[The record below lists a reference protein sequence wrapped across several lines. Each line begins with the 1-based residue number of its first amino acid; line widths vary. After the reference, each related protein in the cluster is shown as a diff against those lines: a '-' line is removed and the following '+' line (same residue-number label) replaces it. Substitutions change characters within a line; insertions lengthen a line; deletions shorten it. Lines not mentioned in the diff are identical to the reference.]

1 MNPVLADIK
10 SIINGYSNAKDKDR
24 VFTYIE
30 FVKMFG
36 YDNDTNTFIG
46 AYKDYVTQ
54 WSIIK
59 KDSITLSDE
68 EFVMSKMVEVLKS
81 ITLDYS
87 SYEEQDFIAHI
98 DLNNKDHLKGL
109 TALYSRKIREITE
122 FYRKKRNES
131 VLVVNRNSMKGSVKS
146 IQEIIYEKVFD
157 FIFSNRNIVPSYKN
171 IKRDLL
177 ISIENY
183 VDTYSEYFDIPRQ
196 REFTDKSR
204 AEMLSA
210 NMNDVDYRV
219 YIEIQLV
226 ISEILFSGNVYLEEI
241 PLVAQVGADLSQNCV
256 GDMLALKNQLIA
268 NTTVN
273 LVDLDE
279 QVALKRKLYEK
290 FLGCDLWYMYVDL
303 QGNIKTDILC
313 RAKQPSG
320 NLLNCGTADTAT
332 IENEQL
338 ELLSHIGLFFKPDKT
353 SILKVNAKDYTWSID
368 VDVIQNDTVYVFPDP
383 NKYGDIGNNKNAS
396 YPLIMEYKVDYD
408 VKNMSSG
415 EACNDPIKMLSD
427 QGWFSYYSKQDDD
440 FKLFDNK
447 NYDYAFTWLA
457 NRGFVTN
464 YQVDAFGNQFGIL
477 KGCDVQYN
485 YDEKGNKIS
494 VKSIKLNPKYNETV
508 IKNNISIIDDSN
520 PKILNGGYM
529 ENPLYKG
536 KQETIT
542 VKKWRDNAD
551 KVPFKIVY
559 DKTLKSWRRAKDN
572 ESSEYWCRVVRKDV
586 SQDEIQIVDGENIT
600 NYVEYDEITYKWMN
614 SGSVNNV
621 VPFDYTKQLTLIDT
635 EDDKYTWSGL
645 KIKNDALY
653 YSDIDTNFITFGEF
667 GAHQGLV
674 YKDHFGKKFAQQN
687 AIEDDETIIT
697 DVVLE
702 FLTQNM
708 YESDEI
714 EIIEDNKSFYELA
727 DEGGA
732 FYVKPCGKLGTKP
745 ILFTDVFDW
754 LPLGE
759 DEKIKNFSI
768 IYKTI
773 ILETD
778 TRYLFIPYDYDGE
791 NFVNTIGIRELLIID
806 KFKKIRIKD
815 EDTIIHENFLQT
827 SLLFNEVT
835 KCFYVLEIEEV
846 IVNATKQK
854 FRKFLVPR
862 IYKFNC
868 ETYKMEEVINLY
880 DTVCYDDCVKQQI
893 DRIIRFDNRV
903 LEKEQIAFSKIEEF
917 KKLLNKADDTEDY
930 YNLGNFEVPYYSEK
944 PTDLKKVSFTYNS
957 NLGMYLLSFLILDNN
972 GTPYIHEHKF
982 KLDNLVTFND
992 TLVSNVYTLK
1002 AEGDSYKW
1010 NNKVDA
1016 EQVATIP
1023 FNEKSL
1029 LSNEI
1034 WVEYD
1039 GKGDSNNGFDI
1050 GENNYID
1057 NPNIDVNFD
1066 YNDYGSSNT
1075 TNTKIW
1081 KSTVYEGSAYRYK
1094 YNSTRQVTGRVDFDS
1109 SCIIKN
1115 QGINKFNIKYINLL
1129 LDGKAEED
1137 VDNIE
1142 LIQDGNENGY
1152 NSFDVICDIFGNI
1165 SGNST
1170 VKLKGINIKDTK
1182 RSIIGFARMNISG
1195 TVKNYTITVIITVWD
1210 VLKNE
1215 IIIPTPKPE
1224 DVIVNNGD
1232 WIFDSENWNVK
1243 LSSDVYLYDNIGG
1256 TKNKTYDNE
1265 KKLRI
1270 DPNYMKIQVNGSS
1283 EGAVVLGDNK
1293 VNLTFD
1299 QMYIFGYDGQTDE
1312 DKGNIIQY
1320 IIQNEGQGID
1330 FNLYIGEN
1338 GETGDI
1344 SFSDLSDS
1352 ISKSIIIN
1360 DILVESNGYI
1370 MMGKNDYT
1378 ISTASGQRYLNSY
1391 YDGKKIHIDLHGE
1404 INYQSCNY
1412 DCWVKYDAWG
1422 CPIEFNLERMGD
1434 FNSFFGNSRVDER
1447 RWNFTSY
1454 NSDNAAQP
1462 IYMPYCSS
1470 FSGTFLGS
1478 NVSRIIIDNT
1488 NCVSITN
1495 LLSDSYNVYDFKVI
1509 DSIND
1514 KPLSNVVK
1522 AGRAFTRC
1530 RHGINSVR
1538 DKLKKE
1544 CIDTNQ
1550 INAKYGDS
1558 DPRYYPLWYELV
1570 KNADKHMQASTKEG
1584 KALVDEFDEKVM
1596 PTTTNTFVYNMTNLR
1611 EANMMF
1617 HVWEHWTDDGVWADD
1632 EKPKLKIT
1640 DKYYS
1645 YNNGTITLNETRKHD
1660 FDKVEITAPNLRSGV
1675 GMFYNYPLKVS
1686 EARIFAESLPNL
1698 NNTIVP
1704 RQDIT
1709 YLSDDGTTKTA
1720 TFGGSSI
1727 IQEFN
1732 WFINECKKSNRKS
1745 DSTNRIDY
1753 LYTEGKDVIETA
1765 KDEDAMLGLY
1775 YLSKIGDKCGL
1786 RDVTNGMVTYCYPS
1800 ITLFF
1805 DLKEENYNVEEAQV
1819 IIKIIAEKGWEI
1831 ATNIPYTY
1839 SPIKAMRNRTTL
1851 TVDEKTRMGLTASG
1865 EQFVIRACEVGG
1877 ISGQVYLSAHEA
1889 KHAQDIRQDYLVEF
1903 CKGVSNVITCPD
1915 RTAWIR
1921 LCQLW
1926 RHSLGINTNEPTR
1939 NKYGIAQIL
1948 GKMKNE
1954 ANYGS
1959 SIFFDENGD
1968 KYCSQSWIT
1977 TTCNDFVKRKY
1988 NLSNVY

>member
-36 YDNDTNTFIG
+36 YDNDTNIFIS

-54 WSIIK
+54 WSIVK

-68 EFVMSKMVEVLKS
+68 DFVMSKMVEVLKS

-87 SYEEQDFIAHI
+87 SYEEQDFIAHV

-196 REFTDKSR
+196 KEFTDKSR
-204 AEMLSA
+204 REMLSA
-210 NMNDVDYRV
+210 NINDVDYRV

-273 LVDLDE
+273 QVDLNE

-303 QGNIKTDILC
+303 QGNIKTDVLC

-427 QGWFSYYSKQDDD
+427 QGWYSYYSKQDDD

-464 YQVDAFGNQFGIL
+464 YQVDAYGNQFGIL
-477 KGCDVQYN
+477 KGCEVTYN

-508 IKNNISIIDDSN
+508 IKNTTVNIDDSN

-536 KQETIT
+536 KQETIV

-551 KVPFKIVY
+551 KVPFKIIY
-559 DKTLKSWRRAKDN
+559 DSILNKWRRAKDD
-572 ESSEYWCRVVRKDV
+572 ESSDYWCRVVRKDV

-600 NYVEYDEITYKWMN
+600 NYVEYDDITYKWMN
-614 SGSVNNV
+614 GGSVDDV

-653 YSDIDTNFITFGEF
+653 YSDIDTNFISFGEF
-667 GAHQGLV
+667 GVHQGLV

-708 YESDEI
+708 YESSEI
-714 EIIEDNKSFYELA
+714 EVIEDDKSFYELA

-745 ILFTDVFDW
+745 LLFTDVFDW

-835 KCFYVLEIEEV
+835 RCFYILEIEEL

-854 FRKFLVPR
+854 YRKFLVPR
-862 IYKFNC
+862 IYKFDC
-868 ETYKMEEVINLY
+868 ASYKIEEAINLY
-880 DTVCYDDCVKQQI
+880 DTVCYNDCIKQQI

-1023 FNEKSL
+1023 FNEKSV

-1034 WVEYD
+1034 WVEYE
-1039 GKGDSNNGFDI
+1039 GKGNSNEGFNI
-1050 GENNYID
+1050 GIDPTPD
-1057 NPNIDVNFD
+1057 NPDDDINFD
-1066 YNDYGSSNT
+1066 YDDYGDDDT
-1075 TNTKIW
+1075 TSTKIW
-1081 KSTVYEGSAYRYK
+1081 KSFVYEGNAYEYK
-1094 YNSTRQVTGRVDFDS
+1094 YNSVRKVEGFVEFDS
-1109 SCIIKN
+1109 NSIIKK
-1115 QGINKFNIKYINLL
+1115 QGINKFNIRYKNLL
-1129 LDGKAEED
+1129 LHGKTNDTAHITL
-1137 VDNIE
+1137 V
-1142 LIQDGNENGY
+1142 QNENKDGY
-1152 NSFDVICDIFGNI
+1152 NSFDVVCDMFGNI

-1170 VKLKGINIKDTK
+1170 VKLIASNITDEK
-1182 RSIIGFARMNISG
+1182 RTIFGVARMNISG
-1195 TVKNYTITVIITVWD
+1195 TVKNYTITVIINVWD
-1210 VLKNE
+1210 F
-1215 IIIPTPKPE
+1215 IGI
-1224 DVIVNNGD
+1224 
-1232 WIFDSENWNVK
+1232 K
-1243 LSSDVYLYDNIGG
+1243 L
-1256 TKNKTYDNE
+1256 
-1265 KKLRI
+1265 
-1270 DPNYMKIQVNGSS
+1270 
-1283 EGAVVLGDNK
+1283 
-1293 VNLTFD
+1293 
-1299 QMYIFGYDGQTDE
+1299 
-1312 DKGNIIQY
+1312 
-1320 IIQNEGQGID
+1320 
-1330 FNLYIGEN
+1330 
-1338 GETGDI
+1338 
-1344 SFSDLSDS
+1344 
-1352 ISKSIIIN
+1352 
-1360 DILVESNGYI
+1360 
-1370 MMGKNDYT
+1370 
-1378 ISTASGQRYLNSY
+1378 
-1391 YDGKKIHIDLHGE
+1391 
-1404 INYQSCNY
+1404 
-1412 DCWVKYDAWG
+1412 
-1422 CPIEFNLERMGD
+1422 
-1434 FNSFFGNSRVDER
+1434 
-1447 RWNFTSY
+1447 
-1454 NSDNAAQP
+1454 
-1462 IYMPYCSS
+1462 
-1470 FSGTFLGS
+1470 
-1478 NVSRIIIDNT
+1478 
-1488 NCVSITN
+1488 
-1495 LLSDSYNVYDFKVI
+1495 
-1509 DSIND
+1509 
-1514 KPLSNVVK
+1514 
-1522 AGRAFTRC
+1522 
-1530 RHGINSVR
+1530 
-1538 DKLKKE
+1538 
-1544 CIDTNQ
+1544 
-1550 INAKYGDS
+1550 
-1558 DPRYYPLWYELV
+1558 
-1570 KNADKHMQASTKEG
+1570 
-1584 KALVDEFDEKVM
+1584 
-1596 PTTTNTFVYNMTNLR
+1596 
-1611 EANMMF
+1611 
-1617 HVWEHWTDDGVWADD
+1617 
-1632 EKPKLKIT
+1632 
-1640 DKYYS
+1640 
-1645 YNNGTITLNETRKHD
+1645 
-1660 FDKVEITAPNLRSGV
+1660 
-1675 GMFYNYPLKVS
+1675 
-1686 EARIFAESLPNL
+1686 
-1698 NNTIVP
+1698 
-1704 RQDIT
+1704 
-1709 YLSDDGTTKTA
+1709 
-1720 TFGGSSI
+1720 
-1727 IQEFN
+1727 
-1732 WFINECKKSNRKS
+1732 
-1745 DSTNRIDY
+1745 
-1753 LYTEGKDVIETA
+1753 
-1765 KDEDAMLGLY
+1765 
-1775 YLSKIGDKCGL
+1775 
-1786 RDVTNGMVTYCYPS
+1786 
-1800 ITLFF
+1800 
-1805 DLKEENYNVEEAQV
+1805 
-1819 IIKIIAEKGWEI
+1819 
-1831 ATNIPYTY
+1831 
-1839 SPIKAMRNRTTL
+1839 
-1851 TVDEKTRMGLTASG
+1851 
-1865 EQFVIRACEVGG
+1865 
-1877 ISGQVYLSAHEA
+1877 
-1889 KHAQDIRQDYLVEF
+1889 
-1903 CKGVSNVITCPD
+1903 
-1915 RTAWIR
+1915 
-1921 LCQLW
+1921 
-1926 RHSLGINTNEPTR
+1926 
-1939 NKYGIAQIL
+1939 
-1948 GKMKNE
+1948 
-1954 ANYGS
+1954 
-1959 SIFFDENGD
+1959 
-1968 KYCSQSWIT
+1968 
-1977 TTCNDFVKRKY
+1977 
-1988 NLSNVY
+1988 